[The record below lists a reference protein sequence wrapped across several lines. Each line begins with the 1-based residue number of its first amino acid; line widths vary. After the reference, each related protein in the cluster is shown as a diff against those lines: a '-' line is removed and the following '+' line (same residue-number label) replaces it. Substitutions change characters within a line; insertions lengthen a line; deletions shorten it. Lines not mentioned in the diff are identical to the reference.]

1 MGNHKRLTLI
11 EIILI
16 LAIAAILVVWLFP
29 RFLKLLDSD
38 TATTGR
44 VNSPSV
50 VASEFVAPNKS
61 ADLFFPI
68 G

>member
-29 RFLKLLDSD
+29 RVLKTLDSD
-38 TATTGR
+38 SAANGT
-44 VNSPSV
+44 VKSPPV
-50 VASEFVAPNKS
+50 VASEYAGP
-61 ADLFFPI
+61 A
-68 G
+68 